1 MLRFWF
7 DRRVRSAVWQVAILA
22 AFLAAIAW
30 LTANTFDNLAHRG
43 IQTGFGFLTR
53 PARFPISE
61 GFLAYEPTQTYL
73 RAFAVG
79 LLNTIYVS
87 VLAIGA
93 AMVIG
98 FVIGLARRSP
108 NPLVRG
114 VAASFVEA
122 MRNTPLVVQLLFW
135 YAVLTIGL
143 PSPRAALEPAP
154 GLFLSLRGLFFPWPV
169 LSGWAIP
176 AWIGLAAVALSVG
189 TAWFGRTAG
198 RVPILPPRVIVIGG
212 LGLAAASGWAVGAN
226 LSFDRPALQGFN
238 FTGGATLTPEFM
250 ALMLGLVLYTSA
262 FIGEIVRSGID
273 AVPKG
278 QWEAA
283 RSLGLREPRILWLVI
298 LPQAVR
304 LMVPPMTSQFLN
316 VVKNT
321 TLALAVGY
329 PDFASVMATTINQ
342 TGQAI
347 EGVLILMAVY
357 LVISL
362 SVSALMNE
370 YNKRIMLVTR

>member
-1 MLRFWF
+1 MFRFWF
-7 DRRVRSAVWQVAILA
+7 DRRVRSAVWQAAILA

-30 LTANTFDNLAHRG
+30 LTANTLDNLARRG

-87 VLAIGA
+87 VLAIAA

-98 FVIGLARRSP
+98 FVIGLARRSL

-154 GLFLSLRGLFFPWPV
+154 GLFLSLRGLFFPWPI

-176 AWIGLAAVALSVG
+176 AWIALAAVALSVG
-189 TAWFGRTAG
+189 AAWFGRTAG
-198 RVPILPPRVIVIGG
+198 RVPIPPPRVIALGG
-212 LGLAAASGWAVGAN
+212 LGLAAASGWVVGASV
-226 LSFDRPALQGFN
+226 SFDRPALQGFN
-238 FTGGATLTPEFM
+238 FSGGATLTPEFM
-250 ALMLGLVLYTSA
+250 ALML
-262 FIGEIVRSGID
+262 
-273 AVPKG
+273 
-278 QWEAA
+278 
-283 RSLGLREPRILWLVI
+283 
-298 LPQAVR
+298 
-304 LMVPPMTSQFLN
+304 
-316 VVKNT
+316 
-321 TLALAVGY
+321 
-329 PDFASVMATTINQ
+329 
-342 TGQAI
+342 
-347 EGVLILMAVY
+347 
-357 LVISL
+357 
-362 SVSALMNE
+362 
-370 YNKRIMLVTR
+370 